1 MIHQQNFDSRKKMT
15 FMDPLKNIFD
25 PRNSHKNYDSCEKYS
40 EQRNPRKNLTHTTHA
55 ATELADPR
63 NPHYQTTHVI

>member
-1 MIHQQNFDSRKKMT
+1 
-15 FMDPLKNIFD
+15 MDPLKNIFD
-25 PRNSHKNYDSCEKYS
+25 PRNSHKNYDPCEKHS
-40 EQRNPRKNLTHTTHA
+40 EQRNPRKNSTHTTHG